1 MRRPL
6 LYGAVFVLLAVLIW
20 DMYGRVV
27 LLLALLVLSFIYY
40 RTEEGAFR
48 KHTLLCLLFFA
59 VGVTSCLL
67 WDLDDHG
74 IATASQEADV
84 LEGEV
89 LSVRIK
95 EKEDRT
101 SAKITID
108 TGENRI
114 LLTTFDTEIPIP
126 GDRISFAGE
135 VTAPEGRRNPGCFDY
150 RRYLASKKVTGVVT
164 TQAVTIKE
172 NGTGLRSRLY
182 LIKRG
187 FIQKLREKT
196 DDQTASMTA
205 GILFG
210 EKDGIEEDVLT
221 ECQKNG
227 TAHLLAVSG
236 LHVGF
241 LYAFFDHLWPWRR
254 GRIHFITV
262 SGLLWCYCIMADM
275 SPSVVRASAMVVMH
289 SFCSMTNRRYD
300 LGSSGCAIIIIYIMS
315 NPLSIYDPSL
325 QMSFIAVMAMSLVAP
340 YIKRFHDGVFT
351 GSLAVQAGLLPYI
364 AYTFNCIP
372 LAAFLIN
379 IPLIALTGV
388 IVPLGV
394 CCLVMDSLSEG
405 IPAAHELLSALIAI
419 LVKGNS
425 LTCID
430 GRTTFL
436 CRSPSPFLI
445 AAFYL
450 SLLVIFSEN
459 GRVLMARYGHRFL
472 VLSITAVF
480 CCSCIYA
487 ASMKTGF
494 EKADLV
500 FVDVG
505 QGDCMHMKIDDSAR
519 LLFRDDVYHVLIDGG
534 GRENYSVG
542 EKTLKPYLLKNGTK
556 KIDLALVT
564 HLHTD
569 HYDGIRTLCRMGMV
583 RKLCVYEGYKV
594 REKQILAECAL
605 KREDIVYVTA
615 GDVIDLGD
623 AKFEFLAP
631 PERSNAEYAR
641 LDEDEED
648 ENNKSL
654 LIRAS
659 YHGVSVMMTGDIG
672 MEGEEQAMKQRGK
685 QVDFRCDILKVGH
698 HGSKYSTGDGFLD
711 AVCPEA
717 AVIQV
722 GRNNYGHPTP
732 ETLEKLAERSIP
744 VFRNDLQGAVGVVI
758 KGESIGRMITS
769 SKKYPIQ

>member
-1 MRRPL
+1 M
-6 LYGAVFVLLAVLIW
+6 
-20 DMYGRVV
+20 
-27 LLLALLVLSFIYY
+27 
-40 RTEEGAFR
+40 
-48 KHTLLCLLFFA
+48 
-59 VGVTSCLL
+59 
-67 WDLDDHG
+67 
-74 IATASQEADV
+74 
-84 LEGEV
+84 
-89 LSVRIK
+89 
-95 EKEDRT
+95 
-101 SAKITID
+101 
-108 TGENRI
+108 
-114 LLTTFDTEIPIP
+114 
-126 GDRISFAGE
+126 
-135 VTAPEGRRNPGCFDY
+135 
-150 RRYLASKKVTGVVT
+150 
-164 TQAVTIKE
+164 
-172 NGTGLRSRLY
+172 
-182 LIKRG
+182 
-187 FIQKLREKT
+187 
-196 DDQTASMTA
+196 
-205 GILFG
+205 
-210 EKDGIEEDVLT
+210 
-221 ECQKNG
+221 
-227 TAHLLAVSG
+227 
-236 LHVGF
+236 
-241 LYAFFDHLWPWRR
+241 
-254 GRIHFITV
+254 
-262 SGLLWCYCIMADM
+262 
-275 SPSVVRASAMVVMH
+275 
-289 SFCSMTNRRYD
+289 
-300 LGSSGCAIIIIYIMS
+300 
-315 NPLSIYDPSL
+315 SIYDPSL

-379 IPLIALTGV
+379 IPLIALTGI

-583 RKLCVYEGYKV
+583 RKLCIYEGYKV
-594 REKQILAECAL
+594 REEQILAECAL

-615 GDVIDLGD
+615 GDVIDLGGRRLEVYEMPGHTKGSIVLVDRD
-623 AKFEFLAP
+623 AKICFSGDSIIENLWLFLEESEEPAVYLESLKRIREVLISAGIEKIYNGHFSYEP
-631 PERSNAEYAR
+631 INVKKLDDMVEAMELILAGKLEGKAVENHAGKGIEYSHK
-641 LDEDEED
+641 DW
-648 ENNKSL
+648 K
-654 LIRAS
+654 
-659 YHGVSVMMTGDIG
+659 V
-672 MEGEEQAMKQRGK
+672 
-685 QVDFRCDILKVGH
+685 ILP
-698 HGSKYSTGDGFLD
+698 D
-711 AVCPEA
+711 
-717 AVIQV
+717 
-722 GRNNYGHPTP
+722 
-732 ETLEKLAERSIP
+732 
-744 VFRNDLQGAVGVVI
+744 
-758 KGESIGRMITS
+758 
-769 SKKYPIQ
+769 KKA